1 MFLGSQISV
10 DGDHS
15 HEIKRCL
22 LIGRNTMMKLYSLLK
37 SRDISLLTKVCI
49 VKAIVIP
56 IIIYRC
62 DIWTIRLSTEE
73 LVLEKILE
81 SPLDCKELEQ
91 VIPKGNQS

>member
-1 MFLGSQISV
+1 MLAPWKEYY
-10 DGDHS
+10 D
-15 HEIKRCL
+15 E
-22 LIGRNTMMKLYSLLK
+22 LISLLK

-56 IIIYRC
+56 INIYRC
-62 DIWTIRLSTEE
+62 DSWTIRLSTEE
-73 LVLEKILE
+73 LVLEKMLE

>member
-1 MFLGSQISV
+1 MLAPWKEYY
-10 DGDHS
+10 D
-15 HEIKRCL
+15 E
-22 LIGRNTMMKLYSLLK
+22 LISLLK

-62 DIWTIRLSTEE
+62 DSWTIRLSTEE
-73 LVLEKILE
+73 LVLEKMLE